1 MLAAREALAAVCR
14 TRAMD
19 RRLAGLYSCARRH
32 RAAGATSMP
41 EHDFPGIFVEEVAS
55 ETHAIAGVPTATTAF
70 LGVTTSGP
78 VEAPRTVGSFAEYE
92 AQFGRLSTDMPLG
105 YAVQHY
111 FLNGGREA
119 VIARVVPSGATL
131 TDADLSSP
139 ALEAQQR
146 GLWLLDRAERFNI
159 LCIPPLSRSGDVGR
173 ATWDAAIAYASRRRA
188 VVVIDPPAAWAA
200 PPTLA
205 DVAAVAGRSPNAAL
219 YYPRLQATDPLH
231 GNRPAS
237 FAPCGAIAGIY
248 ARTDAARGVW
258 KAPAGTEA
266 PVLGAQGPSVALSQ
280 AQLAELNAM
289 GVNALRALPGGATV
303 LWGARTR
310 ADDGADS
317 FKFVPVRRLELF
329 IESSIIGGLQ
339 WAAFEPNGPS
349 LWGRLRTSVEHFLLD
364 LFHQGALQGD
374 TPQQAFFVRCDAST
388 MTQHDIDQGIVNLV
402 VGFAPLRPAEFVIIG
417 IGSLAKDA
425 GCARLLSQ
433 HYRIR
438 TARYALRVTWDG
450 ESIAG
455 VRRVRGLGQL
465 TELMSVRDG
474 GDADA
479 SRSTVG
485 PTKFEPVTITRA
497 LSRDTAFEKWAQAM
511 RHGTGSAPRKDVR
524 IEMHDNARQITFAW
538 VLKGALPIK
547 FEAPDLNAAA
557 TDVAVEELTL
567 AYDGLEFEDPTC

>member
-1 MLAAREALAAVCR
+1 
-14 TRAMD
+14 
-19 RRLAGLYSCARRH
+19 
-32 RAAGATSMP
+32 MP
-41 EHDFPGIFVEEVAS
+41 EHLFPGVFVEEAAS
-55 ETHAIAGVPTATTAF
+55 GTRAIAGVPTATAAFVGATA
-70 LGVTTSGP
+70 SGP
-78 VEAPRTVGSFAEYE
+78 VETPRMVESFAEYE
-92 AQFGRLSTDMPLG
+92 AQFGGISADMPLG

-146 GLWLLDRAERFNI
+146 GLWLLDRAERLNI

-173 ATWDAAIAYASRRRA
+173 ATWDAAIAYTSRRCA
-188 VVVIDPPAAWAA
+188 MVIIDPPAAWAV

-205 DVAAVAGRSPNAAL
+205 DVTALAGRSPNAAL
-219 YYPRLQATDPLH
+219 YYPRLQATDPLR
-231 GNRPAS
+231 GNQLAS
-237 FAPCGAIAGIY
+237 FAPCGAVAGIY
-248 ARTDAARGVW
+248 ARTDASRGVW

-266 PVLGAQGPSVALSQ
+266 TVLGAHGPSVALSQ
-280 AQLAELNAM
+280 GELAELNAM
-289 GVNALRALPGGATV
+289 GVNGLRTLPGGATV

-310 ADDGADS
+310 AQDDGADP

-329 IESSIIGGLQ
+329 IESSITGGLH

-349 LWGRLRTSVEHFLLD
+349 LWDRVRASVEDFLLG
-364 LFHQGALQGD
+364 LFRQGALQGD

-388 MTQHDIDQGIVNLV
+388 MTQHDIEQGIVNLV
-402 VGFAPLRPAEFVIIG
+402 VGFAPLTPAEFVIIG
-417 IGSLAKDA
+417 IGSLAKDD
-425 GCARLLSQ
+425 GCARLFSR

-450 ESIAG
+450 EVIAG

-465 TELMSVRDG
+465 TELISVRDG
-474 GDADA
+474 GDVDA
-479 SRSTVG
+479 SRSIVG
-485 PTKFEPVTITRA
+485 PTKFEPVTITRG

-511 RHGTGSAPRKDVR
+511 RHGTGPAPRKDVR
-524 IEMHDNARQITFAW
+524 IEMHDNARRITFAW

-557 TDVAVEELTL
+557 TGVAVEELTL
-567 AYDGLEFEDPTC
+567 AYDGLELEDPTC